1 MSKAFGGPSLASKTI
16 LVTGAA
22 SGIGEAAARHFI
34 ECGATVLLADVA
46 VEKGEKVAAAI
57 GEDAHFIPLDVTSEE
72 SWQEAMQKAAGL
84 GVPIDGLFNCAGLV
98 DVLDDIDDVALA
110 QWQRV
115 FKVNVDGSYLGCK
128 YAVRAMREKGG
139 AIVNVASIYASVG
152 GTGSLAY
159 AASKGG
165 ILMLT
170 QSVAQYCLSRGYA
183 IRCNDVLPGY
193 IETEGLGASWDL
205 LGGKQRI
212 ADMHPVR
219 RLGQPE
225 EVATVVA
232 FLLSDEASYITGAHY
247 PIDGGYLAQ

>member
-1 MSKAFGGPSLASKTI
+1 MSASLASKTI
-16 LVTGAA
+16 LITGAA

-34 ECGATVLLADVA
+34 QCGATVLLTDIA

-57 GEDAHFIPLDVTSEE
+57 GKGAHFIPLDVTSEE
-72 SWQEAMQKAAGL
+72 SWQKAMQQAAAL
-84 GVPIDGLFNCAGLV
+84 AAPINGLFNCAGLV
-98 DVLDDIDDVALA
+98 DVLDDIDDLALA

-115 FKVNVDGSYLGCK
+115 FKVNLNGSYLGCK
-128 YAVRAMREKGG
+128 YAVKAMRETGG
-139 AIVNVASIYASVG
+139 AIVNVASIYSSVG

-170 QSVAQYCLSRGYA
+170 QSVAQYCLARSYA

-193 IETEGLGASWDL
+193 IETEGVAGSLDL
-205 LGGKQRI
+205 LGGKARI
-212 ADMHPVR
+212 AEMHPLR
-219 RLGQPE
+219 RFGQPE
-225 EVATVVA
+225 EVASLVA

>member
-1 MSKAFGGPSLASKTI
+1 MSAALGAASLASKTI
-16 LVTGAA
+16 LITGAA
-22 SGIGEAAARHFI
+22 SGIGGAAARHFV
-34 ECGATVLLADVA
+34 ECGARVIMADIA
-46 VEKGEKVAAAI
+46 VEKGEKAAAAI
-57 GEDAHFIPLDVTSEE
+57 GKNAYFIPLDVTSET
-72 SWQEAMQKAAGL
+72 SWQQAMQKAAE
-84 GVPIDGLFNCAGLV
+84 VAEPIDGLFNCAGLV
-98 DVLDDIDDVALA
+98 DVLDDIDDLALA
-110 QWQRV
+110 GWQRV
-115 FKVNVDGSYLGCK
+115 FKVNVEGSYLGCK

-170 QSVAQYCLSRGYA
+170 QSVAQYCLARGYA

-193 IETEGLGASWDL
+193 IETEGLDATWDVM
-205 LGGKQRI
+205 GGKQRI

-219 RLGQPE
+219 RLGRPE
-225 EVATVVA
+225 EVASLVA

>member
-1 MSKAFGGPSLASKTI
+1 MSASLASKTI
-16 LVTGAA
+16 LITGGA
-22 SGIGEAAARHFI
+22 SGIGEAAARHFAA
-34 ECGATVLLADVA
+34 CGATVLVTDIA
-46 VEKGEKVAAAI
+46 VERGQAVAAAT
-57 GEDAHFIPLDVTSEE
+57 GKGAHFIRLDVTSEE
-72 SWQEAMQKAAGL
+72 AWQKAMLEAAE
-84 GVPIDGLFNCAGLV
+84 VAPPINGLFNCAGLV
-98 DVLDDIDDVALA
+98 DVLDDIDDIALA
-110 QWQRV
+110 EWKRV

-128 YAVRAMREKGG
+128 YAVRAMRETGG
-139 AIVNVASIYASVG
+139 AIVNVASIYSCVG

-170 QSVAQYCLSRGYA
+170 QSVAQYCLARGYP

-193 IETEGLGASWDL
+193 IETEGVAGSLDL
-205 LGGKQRI
+205 LGGKTRI
-212 ADMHPVR
+212 AEMHPLR

-225 EVATVVA
+225 EVASLVA